1 MVLAE
6 IFQQGHQLGTFLGF
20 VKDQEGVFAD
30 FPLVAQREVAQDFL
44 VVDMLPA
51 IVDETVVDAAIDIDI
66 PSLLFLL
73 REKVLHEVGLSYLA
87 GAPDDHGLPIG
98 VLVPFS

>member
-1 MVLAE
+1 MILAE
-6 IFQQGHQLGTFLGF
+6 IFQQGQKLRTFLGF

-44 VVDMLPA
+44 VVDMLSA
-51 IVDETVVDAAIDIDI
+51 IVDETVVDAAIHVDI

-87 GAPDDHGLPIG
+87 APQTIMG
-98 VLVPFS
+98 FR